1 MATNNTNENKIN
13 EGNQKVLTSWFQEW
27 SKILPAISTWLILL
41 GLIVLVAA
49 TFIIIAMLI
58 TPKDD
63 RNFAIY
69 PYALLGLLLIIIIGV
84 FFDRKNERDTKKREG
99 TLDITNENK
108 VIITEKTSKNVLEKD
123 QNFTDSRLGFKMYYP
138 NQENWQKPQY
148 LEYKNFIIKLGL
160 ISNDTQGDEF
170 INTIKSN
177 HPYGNMVVKSDN
189 IIFQYGEDLEIEF
202 LTDSTTQEIEDYL
215 KRLGNYLKDKGN
227 ELPTEEDKQDLRQKL
242 FLGNLGIDKLNF
254 SISLTIQIML
264 KSLSIDSMAKPNLPN
279 LLKALIA
286 STQEPIDQL
295 STFNDSI
302 IWITRTKML
311 NVKVNNVKGN
321 FSIYRSY
328 KLIETKEKLILLQI
342 QWSPESDSAIEIWN
356 ELRSMLDSFAVV

>member
-69 PYALLGLLLIIIIGV
+69 PYALLGLLLIIIIRV

-189 IIFQYGEDLEIEF
+189 IIFQYGKDLEIEF
-202 LTDSTTQEIEDYL
+202 LTDSTTQEIE
-215 KRLGNYLKDKGN
+215 R
-227 ELPTEEDKQDLRQKL
+227 
-242 FLGNLGIDKLNF
+242 
-254 SISLTIQIML
+254 
-264 KSLSIDSMAKPNLPN
+264 
-279 LLKALIA
+279 LLKAA
-286 STQEPIDQL
+286 
-295 STFNDSI
+295 
-302 IWITRTKML
+302 
-311 NVKVNNVKGN
+311 G
-321 FSIYRSY
+321 
-328 KLIETKEKLILLQI
+328 
-342 QWSPESDSAIEIWN
+342 
-356 ELRSMLDSFAVV
+356 

>member
-1 MATNNTNENKIN
+1 MKI
-13 EGNQKVLTSWFQEW
+13 T
-27 SKILPAISTWLILL
+27 
-41 GLIVLVAA
+41 
-49 TFIIIAMLI
+49 
-58 TPKDD
+58 
-63 RNFAIY
+63 
-69 PYALLGLLLIIIIGV
+69 
-84 FFDRKNERDTKKREG
+84 
-99 TLDITNENK
+99 
-108 VIITEKTSKNVLEKD
+108 
-123 QNFTDSRLGFKMYYP
+123 
-138 NQENWQKPQY
+138 
-148 LEYKNFIIKLGL
+148 
-160 ISNDTQGDEF
+160 
-170 INTIKSN
+170 
-177 HPYGNMVVKSDN
+177 
-189 IIFQYGEDLEIEF
+189 
-202 LTDSTTQEIEDYL
+202 L